1 MEKEFC
7 TVQTGDKVKCYER
20 GIAYKKIAE
29 EFQEEYPAKIVLALV
44 DGTRLQELNK
54 RLKQDCKIEFVTVKD
69 PIGYETYRRSLC
81 FMLVKAVHDVGGHD
95 KIRNVKIHFSVSNGY
110 YCTIDGDVVLDQKFL
125 DQIDARMHELA
136 EAKIPIEKRSVHT
149 SDAVELFGR
158 HGMYDKERLFGYRR
172 VSKVN
177 IYRMNEFED
186 YYYGYMVPDSGYLKN
201 FALHLYDEGFVL
213 QMPFRKEP
221 DVVPAFEPREKLFQV
236 LKSSVQWGD
245 LQNIETV
252 GALNDMVTK
261 YDMREIVL
269 VQEAYQER
277 QIAQIAAQ
285 IAAKPE
291 TKLVMIAGPSSSG
304 KTTFSHRLSIQ
315 LRTQG
320 MRPHP
325 IAVDNYFVDRE
336 KHPGMRMAITIL
348 NVWRPLTSSSSIRIC
363 RHF

>member
-136 EAKIPIEKRSVHT
+136 EAQIPIEKRSVHT

-177 IYRMNEFED
+177 I
-186 YYYGYMVPDSGYLKN
+186 
-201 FALHLYDEGFVL
+201 
-213 QMPFRKEP
+213 
-221 DVVPAFEPREKLFQV
+221 
-236 LKSSVQWGD
+236 
-245 LQNIETV
+245 
-252 GALNDMVTK
+252 
-261 YDMREIVL
+261 
-269 VQEAYQER
+269 
-277 QIAQIAAQ
+277 
-285 IAAKPE
+285 
-291 TKLVMIAGPSSSG
+291 
-304 KTTFSHRLSIQ
+304 LSLI
-315 LRTQG
+315 
-320 MRPHP
+320 H
-325 IAVDNYFVDRE
+325 I
-336 KHPGMRMAITIL
+336 
-348 NVWRPLTSSSSIRIC
+348 
-363 RHF
+363 

>member
-136 EAKIPIEKRSVHT
+136 EAQIPIEKRSVHT

-252 GALNDMVTK
+252 GALNDMVTRS
-261 YDMREIVL
+261 YLCRRLI
-269 VQEAYQER
+269 R
-277 QIAQIAAQ
+277 N
-285 IAAKPE
+285 
-291 TKLVMIAGPSSSG
+291 GR
-304 KTTFSHRLSIQ
+304 SHRSPRRLPRSRKQ
-315 LRTQG
+315 S
-320 MRPHP
+320 
-325 IAVDNYFVDRE
+325 
-336 KHPGMRMAITIL
+336 
-348 NVWRPLTSSSSIRIC
+348 W
-363 RHF
+363 